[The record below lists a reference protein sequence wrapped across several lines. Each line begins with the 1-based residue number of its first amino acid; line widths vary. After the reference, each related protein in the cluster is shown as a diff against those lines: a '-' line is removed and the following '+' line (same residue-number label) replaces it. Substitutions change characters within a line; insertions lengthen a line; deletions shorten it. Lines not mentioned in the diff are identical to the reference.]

1 MIEKL
6 QTNIVLA
13 KKEVIR
19 VLTDEKRKTIRDE
32 VSNLT
37 DEVNKLKVMTSDFN
51 QRKRLSLKTTNTKVR
66 ESLDLMEK
74 QIINIKESIDKRISS
89 IEKIV
94 NPLRDNKLNELIKD
108 FKKEALKL
116 DPNGRIG
123 DIQTEILKQMDS
135 HKLQSNK
142 KSGDRGSVQSKF
154 KVSKITNLKEGPLI
168 S

>member
-74 QIINIKESIDKRISS
+74 
-89 IEKIV
+89 
-94 NPLRDNKLNELIKD
+94 
-108 FKKEALKL
+108 
-116 DPNGRIG
+116 
-123 DIQTEILKQMDS
+123 
-135 HKLQSNK
+135 H
-142 KSGDRGSVQSKF
+142 
-154 KVSKITNLKEGPLI
+154 
-168 S
+168 